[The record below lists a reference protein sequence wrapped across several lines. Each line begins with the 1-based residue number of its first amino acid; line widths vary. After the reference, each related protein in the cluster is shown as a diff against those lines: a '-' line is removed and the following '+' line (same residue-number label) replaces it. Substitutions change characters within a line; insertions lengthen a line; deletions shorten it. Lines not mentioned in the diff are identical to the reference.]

1 MGTDKGSGWGQGPPE
16 SRNPLPAAVPYNET
30 EAKRFLNY
38 YEQTANT
45 VLKEFVEATWNYVT
59 NITKPNRE
67 EMVWFHLPA
76 AYSFC
81 PSSSQGLLGI
91 RTPRADPC
99 LESEERGKLR
109 STC

>member
-81 PSSSQGLLGI
+81 PFLFSGVIGN
-91 RTPRADPC
+91 
-99 LESEERGKLR
+99 
-109 STC
+109 